1 MHKFRLI
8 GRIDINNEYVVKGK
22 CLEGLRKIGNPENF
36 SYQYYIDGIDELI
49 FIDAVASL
57 YDRNSLVKI
66 LRETCKKVFIPIT
79 IGGGIRNL
87 NDIQE
92 ALNAGADKVAINSQG
107 LRDMNFIK
115 EAVHNYGSQ
124 AIVGSVVARRH
135 RYSWEAFMDNAKHR
149 SGVNAIKWAEM
160 LERAGVGEIMVTSID
175 NDGLMKGF
183 DEELVC
189 KIAETVKIPVIA
201 SGGAGKS
208 DHISSLVKKSH
219 CDAAAISSLL
229 HYNFFNV
236 EEIKNNLSNSGIE
249 VRKCK

>member
-1 MHKFRLI
+1 M
-8 GRIDINNEYVVKGK
+8 
-22 CLEGLRKIGNPENF
+22 
-36 SYQYYIDGIDELI
+36 
-49 FIDAVASL
+49 DAVASL
-57 YDRNSLVKI
+57 YDRNSLVNI

-79 IGGGIRNL
+79 IGGGIRSL

-107 LRDMNFIK
+107 LRDINFIK
-115 EAVHNYGSQ
+115 EAVSSYGSQ

-149 SGVNAIKWAEM
+149 SGTNAIKWAQI

-183 DEELVC
+183 DDELVC
-189 KIAETVKIPVIA
+189 KISDSVNIPIIA

-208 DHISSLVKKSH
+208 EHISSLVKKSQ

-229 HYNFFNV
+229 HYNFLNV
-236 EEIKNNLSNSGIE
+236 EDIKNNLVNDGIE
-249 VRKCK
+249 VRECR